1 MRRLIFVSTFIS
13 FCLFFSV
20 GAVVA
25 QAKKIQQNEIKQAQ
39 VFRFIKSVRSQMFGE
54 PNSFRPAKVGKQAN
68 FSSGAVSS
76 IAGTVS
82 GLDETA
88 ITSAYV
94 EAFTTDSL
102 PASGVSYKGLAVVNP
117 DGSYQIDSLTVG
129 NYYVIAWADGYYLKY
144 YNNVYDFEAAT
155 TVPVRAGAVTGSIDF
170 NMEKIMPGTG
180 SIAGSVIRQSDNAP
194 ITAATVVATSTEFPF
209 LYGWAETAE
218 DGSYRIKELKS
229 GLYYVAVWID
239 EYLAEFYDN
248 AMSLEEADLVEVVE
262 PHETAAINFAL
273 VKGGSISGQVTDS
286 DNNPLAGAFI
296 EAIAEK
302 LDSTGIGDW
311 DPSGRPLSGYGSAMS
326 GEDGRYI
333 ITGLPTDDYYLHVYY
348 WTDWLFVEEWYE
360 NAASLADAQVVP
372 VLAGTAVSDIDFQLQ
387 VELPNG
393 VIAGRVTDDQ
403 DLPIP
408 DAYVYVQP
416 VGNSPLNPWF
426 WVYAVTD
433 KSGNYRL
440 QNLPDGSYY
449 VSAYAQSGWQFV
461 QLWWQEAESLEQ
473 ATTISILNGSEVYA
487 IDFKLPITMG
497 TASIA
502 GSIVASDG
510 RALAGVS
517 ISLSSTDSLF
527 PDGNKR
533 FDIWAWATS
542 DSNGYYWIDR
552 LPAGSYLAQ
561 ATYWEN
567 DSYAQQWF
575 DQADDITNA
584 TAIILANGEK
594 RSDINFSLTLK
605 PVYGKIVGAVM
616 DSLTG
621 MPINRA
627 YVEITPLFNQSYWNF
642 CPMYWYANYAI
653 TDENGKYQV
662 DYLWEGEY
670 LVSVYA
676 NGAFEYFENVSV
688 ADLATPIKVTGGAS
702 AEVNFYLKPRNEGPG
717 VLSGKVVSDWENL
730 PFDIAVVTAQPTADG
745 VLPQSKLFYTAVT
758 DVNGFYEMAGLP
770 VGSYLVKSFAP
781 WTIGEYFDNVF
792 DPAEAMV
799 VNVDGFNATTGI
811 DFSLSPMWFL
821 KGGELYDR
829 GANSGG
835 IVGTV
840 TDSNGAPLN
849 EATIYIFNESEQV
862 VGFARSGADGSY
874 QLRGLPPGNYVLQA
888 SFFGYESQYN
898 GNVDNFSEVV
908 PVQLGSGL
916 VEVNFSL
923 VSSSA
928 TGVKK
933 AETSSLP
940 KTVQLYGNY
949 PNPFNPETKISFA
962 LPRTMKVKLTVFN
975 IFGEQV
981 ATLIDGE
988 LAAGLFDAVWNSRQ
1002 QFSGSLVASGV
1013 YFYRLQAEQETVSGK
1028 MLLIR

>member
-13 FCLFFSV
+13 FCLFFLV
-20 GAVVA
+20 GTDVA
-25 QAKKIQQNEIKQAQ
+25 QAKKIQQNEVKQAQ
-39 VFRFIKSVRSQMFGE
+39 VFRFIKSVRSRMFGE
-54 PNSFRPAKVGKQAN
+54 PDSFQPAKVGKQVN
-68 FSSGAVSS
+68 VSSGAAGS
-76 IAGTVS
+76 IAGIVS
-82 GLDETA
+82 GLDEAA
-88 ITSAYV
+88 IATAYV

-144 YNNVYDFEAAT
+144 YDDVFDFQSAA
-155 TVPVRAGAVTGSIDF
+155 TVPVRAGAVTGNIDF

-180 SIAGSVIRQSDNAP
+180 SIAGRVIRQSDNAP
-194 ITAATVVATSTEFPF
+194 ITAATVVATSTESPF

-229 GLYYVAVWID
+229 GLYYVSVWAD

-248 AMSLEEADLVEVVE
+248 AMTLEEADLVEVVE
-262 PHETAAINFAL
+262 PHETAAINFTL
-273 VKGGSISGQVTDS
+273 VKGGSISGQVTDR
-286 DNNPLAGAFI
+286 DGNPLAGAFI
-296 EAIAEK
+296 EAIADK

-326 GEDGRYI
+326 GEDGRYL
-333 ITGLPTDDYYLHVYY
+333 ITGLPTENYYLHVYY
-348 WTDWLFVEEWYE
+348 WTDWLFVEEWYD
-360 NAASLADAQVVP
+360 NASSWAEAQP
-372 VLAGTAVSDIDFQLQ
+372 VLVQAEAEVSDINFQFNI
-387 VELPNG
+387 EMPTG
-393 VIAGRVTDDQ
+393 AIAGRVTDMQ
-403 DLPIP
+403 GISIP
-408 DAYVYVQP
+408 EAYVYVQP
-416 VGNSPLNPWF
+416 ADNSTNNSWY
-426 WVYAVTD
+426 WGYAVTD
-433 KSGNYRL
+433 VDGNYRL
-440 QNLPDGSYY
+440 KNLPDGSYF
-449 VSAYAQSGWQFV
+449 VSAYAQSGWQMV
-461 QLWWQEAESLEQ
+461 QRWWLNAETIET
-473 ATTISILNGSEVYA
+473 ATAISIQDGSEIDA
-487 IDFKLPITMG
+487 INFKLPLTAG

-502 GSIVASDG
+502 GSVVASDG
-510 RALAGVS
+510 HPIAGVS
-517 ISLSSTDSLF
+517 ISLSPSDSLS

-533 FDIWAWATS
+533 FDFWAWASS
-542 DSNGYYWIDR
+542 DSNGFFYIDR
-552 LPAGSYLAQ
+552 LPSGSYLAQ

-575 DQADDITNA
+575 DQAEDRAKA
-584 TAIILANGEK
+584 TAILLAEGEK
-594 RSDINFSLTLK
+594 RRDINFTLTLK
-605 PVYGKIVGAVM
+605 PIYGSISGTVTDTLTSLPIV
-616 DSLTG
+616 
-621 MPINRA
+621 RA
-627 YVEITPLFNQSYWNF
+627 YVEITPIFNQSYWDF

-688 ADLATPIKVTGGAS
+688 ADLATHIKVTGGAS

-730 PFDIAVVTAQPTADG
+730 PFDIAVVTAQPTTDG
-745 VLPQSKLFYTAVT
+745 VSPQSKLFYVAVT
-758 DVNGFYEMAGLP
+758 DANGFYEMAGLP

-792 DPAEAMV
+792 DPAEAIV

-811 DFSLSPMWFL
+811 NFALSPMWYL
-821 KGGELYDR
+821 KAGEFYDR